1 MRPSQSPTIRLNPD
15 EFAAWQ
21 FLASTLQSSQWT
33 ACNANVDPCAACDP
47 PTANAAINCS
57 DYARFRALRRTRLLA
72 NDVNATTGERRV
84 TGIVLRNVSASGVVV
99 PDVINT
105 FSQLQYIDLSGND
118 LSLPVGLSCLPI
130 YNCLLQGVV
139 CNFGANVP
147 VCDASG
153 QPVGSVN
160 PATFTFNWWTLVIL
174 GIVFGSALVLCCA
187 AFACAKCR
195 SWRESSE
202 HVERL
207 ADARRE
213 KRRQR
218 KEQRRVQSDGS
229 SSGRFARLSANLRL
243 SPAMIT
249 RRIQSV
255 NIALSPMFAHL
266 HMPPPPGPPPP
277 GLANTSGMPPPG
289 IGAKKR
295 SHYQPAA
302 ASFDGE
308 PAQHDPTLAWREAS
322 DPATGNKYWTNIVTG
337 QFSWTPPVMAASVDA
352 VPLGGAYGGFG
363 RDARSTPRGLLQP
376 ISVGDKGSD
385 SWEEVFDAS
394 SGTSTWVNE
403 TTGAF
408 SRVRPF

>member
-1 MRPSQSPTIRLNPD
+1 LLD
-15 EFAAWQ
+15 GDD
-21 FLASTLQSSQWT
+21 
-33 ACNANVDPCAACDP
+33 AN
-47 PTANAAINCS
+47 
-57 DYARFRALRRTRLLA
+57 
-72 NDVNATTGERRV
+72 TTSGERRV

-99 PDVINT
+99 PDVINA

-139 CNFGANVP
+139 CDFGANVP

-153 QPVGSVN
+153 LPVGSLN
-160 PATFTFNWWTLVIL
+160 AATFTFNAWTLVIL

-195 SWRESSE
+195 SWRETSE
-202 HVERL
+202 HIERL
-207 ADARRE
+207 AEARRE

-218 KEQRRVQSDGS
+218 KEQRRVQSDGTNN
-229 SSGRFARLSANLRL
+229 SSGRFARISANLRH
-243 SPAMIT
+243 SPALIT

-255 NIALSPMFAHL
+255 NVALSPLFAHL

-277 GLANTSGMPPPG
+277 GMVNVNHPTMPPPG

-295 SHYQPAA
+295 SHYQPPTGG
-302 ASFDGE
+302 FDGD
-308 PAQHDPTLAWREAS
+308 PAGHDPSLAWREAS
-322 DPATGNKYWTNIVTG
+322 DPTTGNKYWTNLVTG

-363 RDARSTPRGLLQP
+363 REPRSTPKGLLQP
-376 ISVGDKGSD
+376 ISGSDKGAD
-385 SWEEVFDAS
+385 QWEEVFDAS
-394 SGTSTWVNE
+394 TGTSTWVNE
-403 TTGAF
+403 ATGAF